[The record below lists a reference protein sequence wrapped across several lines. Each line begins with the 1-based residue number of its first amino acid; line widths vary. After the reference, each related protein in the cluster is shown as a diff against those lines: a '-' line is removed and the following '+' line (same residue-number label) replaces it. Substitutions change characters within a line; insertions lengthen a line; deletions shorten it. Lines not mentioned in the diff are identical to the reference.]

1 MMITEEELKA
11 IKEKL
16 YDNEKYPYVNCRLIA
31 KKLFEELV
39 LMRANSVVSKEE
51 KIHKE

>member
-1 MMITEEELKA
+1 MITEEELKA

-16 YDNEKYPYVNCRLIA
+16 YDNDKYPYANCRLIA

-39 LMRANSVVSKEE
+39 LMRANSIASKEE